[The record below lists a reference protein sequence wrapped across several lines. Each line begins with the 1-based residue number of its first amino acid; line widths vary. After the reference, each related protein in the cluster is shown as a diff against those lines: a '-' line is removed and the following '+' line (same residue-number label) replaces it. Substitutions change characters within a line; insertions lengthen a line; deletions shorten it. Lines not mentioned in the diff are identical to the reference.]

1 MTIARPLNVRVGYT
15 LWRITGVSKGLD
27 RCAANAA
34 PYTLALHIRA
44 FEPLGACTRLVW
56 DTLTAAECFAIAL
69 HNDFTLTT
77 LLPPRLATFLVA
89 RDAYF
94 QAHFIDWTTIETEQA
109 VAVSIA
115 FLGTYGLKDKF

>member
-1 MTIARPLNVRVGYT
+1 MTIARPLNVRVGYIVADN
-15 LWRITGVSKGLD
+15 WRLESLD

-44 FEPLGACTRLVW
+44 FEPLGTCTRLVW
-56 DTLTAAECFAIAL
+56 DSHSCECFAIAL

-89 RDAYF
+89 RDAVLSGPFHRLDDNRNRTGGHCQRHIPGY
-94 QAHFIDWTTIETEQA
+94 IWIERQ
-109 VAVSIA
+109 I
-115 FLGTYGLKDKF
+115 